1 AAGRARQAGL
11 AHPRHHPSARPA
23 RRARPRRGGAADRAG
38 GTRSRRRR
46 RLDRRARRGRRAVA
60 RHPAR
65 LRGADPDRPPPRRGV
80 RRGHRRLARRPDG
93 TPGGRRRGRRLAGG
107 VARLRRRR
115 SGGAAPDRAS
125 RPHLA
130 QRRGRA
136 AFLPALGRCAVRDG
150 GARVRAGGGRGAA
163 HRHGPRR
170 RRRAARRAP
179 RRRHDD
185 RPGRGEL
192 RRLRHA
198 ARGGRARRRPRSAA
212 ARRDRPGARP
222 AVRGAGPM
230 SEILVVDDSLTV
242 RMNLAET
249 LTAAGFAVTAC
260 ATLGEARRELAAG
273 AFALVILDVLL
284 PDGDGIELL
293 AELRAAPP
301 TAGIAVIVLSSESE
315 VRDRVRELIGRAPP
329 PGETGDLVLVIDDS
343 PSFCAAL
350 AEALEAA
357 GYRAAAAGSGEE
369 GLRRAAELRALES
382 GADAFARKEED
393 VAILLARLAA
403 ILRNAA
409 PPQAPQAPV
418 SLHAPKKLLAVD
430 DSETHLQAL
439 AERLRGEGYEVVPAR
454 SGEEALDL
462 LAVEPVDCIL
472 LDVMMPG
479 LGGEETCR
487 RIKAAAATRDTPII
501 MLTAR
506 DDRAAMLQGLAAG
519 ADDYIAKSA
528 DFEVLR
534 ARLLAQLRRRQFED
548 ENRTLRE
555 ELLRREMAA
564 AEARAA
570 HELAATRAALVEEL
584 ERKNR
589 ELEAFSYSV
598 SHDLRAPL
606 RGIDG
611 FSQALL
617 EDYGAALPPPAQ
629 DYLRR
634 VRAAAQRMGE
644 LIDDLLQLS
653 RVGRAPLQR
662 RRIDL
667 SALARSVVA

>member
-1 AAGRARQAGL
+1 
-11 AHPRHHPSARPA
+11 
-23 RRARPRRGGAADRAG
+23 
-38 GTRSRRRR
+38 
-46 RLDRRARRGRRAVA
+46 
-60 RHPAR
+60 
-65 LRGADPDRPPPRRGV
+65 
-80 RRGHRRLARRPDG
+80 
-93 TPGGRRRGRRLAGG
+93 
-107 VARLRRRR
+107 
-115 SGGAAPDRAS
+115 
-125 RPHLA
+125 
-130 QRRGRA
+130 
-136 AFLPALGRCAVRDG
+136 
-150 GARVRAGGGRGAA
+150 
-163 HRHGPRR
+163 
-170 RRRAARRAP
+170 
-179 RRRHDD
+179 
-185 RPGRGEL
+185 
-192 RRLRHA
+192 
-198 ARGGRARRRPRSAA
+198 
-212 ARRDRPGARP
+212 
-222 AVRGAGPM
+222 M

-315 VRDRVRELIGRAPP
+315 VRDRVRGLTGGADAYIGKPYEPGAVVARARELIGRAPP

-369 GLRRAAELRALES
+369 GLRRAAELRPCALVVDGQLPGIDGAAVIRRVRLDAALRHLPCLLLTGSEDRGAELRALES

-430 DSETHLQAL
+430 DSEIHLQAL

-506 DDRAAMLQGLAAG
+506 DDRAAMLHGLAAG

-667 SALARSVVA
+667 SALARSVVAELRRAAPDRAVEVTIADGLVAEADPGLIRALLENLLGNAWKFTAKTDAAAIAFEAAEAAGETAFVVRDNGVGFDMAHADRLFAPFQRLHSEAEFPGTGIGLATVRRIVDRHGGRAWAEAAPGRGAAIFWTLR

>member
-1 AAGRARQAGL
+1 
-11 AHPRHHPSARPA
+11 
-23 RRARPRRGGAADRAG
+23 
-38 GTRSRRRR
+38 
-46 RLDRRARRGRRAVA
+46 
-60 RHPAR
+60 
-65 LRGADPDRPPPRRGV
+65 
-80 RRGHRRLARRPDG
+80 
-93 TPGGRRRGRRLAGG
+93 
-107 VARLRRRR
+107 
-115 SGGAAPDRAS
+115 
-125 RPHLA
+125 
-130 QRRGRA
+130 
-136 AFLPALGRCAVRDG
+136 
-150 GARVRAGGGRGAA
+150 
-163 HRHGPRR
+163 
-170 RRRAARRAP
+170 
-179 RRRHDD
+179 
-185 RPGRGEL
+185 
-192 RRLRHA
+192 
-198 ARGGRARRRPRSAA
+198 
-212 ARRDRPGARP
+212 
-222 AVRGAGPM
+222 M

-273 AFALVILDVLL
+273 GFALVILDVLL

-315 VRDRVRELIGRAPP
+315 VRDRVRGLTGGADAYIGKPYEPGAVVARARELIGRAPP
-329 PGETGDLVLVIDDS
+329 PDETGDLVLVIDDS

-369 GLRRAAELRALES
+369 GLRRAAELRPCALVVDGQLPGIDGAAVIRRVRLDAALRHLPCLLLTGSEDRGAELRALES

-393 VAILLARLAA
+393 VAILLARLGA

-667 SALARSVVA
+667 SALARSVVAELRRAAPDRAVEVTIADGLVAEADPGLIRALLENLLGNAWKFTAKTDAAAIAFEAAEAAGETAFVVRDNGVGFDMAHADRLFAPFQRLHSEAEFPGTGIGLATVGRIVDRHGGRAWAEAAPGRGAAIFWTLR

>member
-222 AVRGAGPM
+222 AVPGAGPM
-230 SEILVVDDSLTV
+230 SEILVVDDSLTL

-273 AFALVILDVLL
+273 GFALVILDVLL

-315 VRDRVRELIGRAPP
+315 VRDRVRGLTGGADAYIGKPYEPGAVVARARELIGRAPP
-329 PGETGDLVLVIDDS
+329 PG
-343 PSFCAAL
+343 
-350 AEALEAA
+350 
-357 GYRAAAAGSGEE
+357 GSGEE
-369 GLRRAAELRALES
+369 GLRRAAELRPCALVVDGQLPGIDGAAVIRRVRLDAALRHLPCLLLTGSEDRGAELRALES

-418 SLHAPKKLLAVD
+418 SLHAPKKLLA
-430 DSETHLQAL
+430 
-439 AERLRGEGYEVVPAR
+439 
-454 SGEEALDL
+454 
-462 LAVEPVDCIL
+462 
-472 LDVMMPG
+472 
-479 LGGEETCR
+479 
-487 RIKAAAATRDTPII
+487 
-501 MLTAR
+501 
-506 DDRAAMLQGLAAG
+506 
-519 ADDYIAKSA
+519 
-528 DFEVLR
+528 
-534 ARLLAQLRRRQFED
+534 
-548 ENRTLRE
+548 
-555 ELLRREMAA
+555 
-564 AEARAA
+564 
-570 HELAATRAALVEEL
+570 
-584 ERKNR
+584 
-589 ELEAFSYSV
+589 
-598 SHDLRAPL
+598 
-606 RGIDG
+606 
-611 FSQALL
+611 
-617 EDYGAALPPPAQ
+617 
-629 DYLRR
+629 
-634 VRAAAQRMGE
+634 
-644 LIDDLLQLS
+644 
-653 RVGRAPLQR
+653 
-662 RRIDL
+662 
-667 SALARSVVA
+667 

>member
-1 AAGRARQAGL
+1 
-11 AHPRHHPSARPA
+11 
-23 RRARPRRGGAADRAG
+23 
-38 GTRSRRRR
+38 
-46 RLDRRARRGRRAVA
+46 
-60 RHPAR
+60 
-65 LRGADPDRPPPRRGV
+65 
-80 RRGHRRLARRPDG
+80 
-93 TPGGRRRGRRLAGG
+93 
-107 VARLRRRR
+107 
-115 SGGAAPDRAS
+115 
-125 RPHLA
+125 
-130 QRRGRA
+130 
-136 AFLPALGRCAVRDG
+136 
-150 GARVRAGGGRGAA
+150 
-163 HRHGPRR
+163 
-170 RRRAARRAP
+170 
-179 RRRHDD
+179 
-185 RPGRGEL
+185 
-192 RRLRHA
+192 
-198 ARGGRARRRPRSAA
+198 
-212 ARRDRPGARP
+212 
-222 AVRGAGPM
+222 M

-315 VRDRVRELIGRAPP
+315 VRDRVRGLTGGADAYIGKPYEPGAVVARARELIGRAPP
-329 PGETGDLVLVIDDS
+329 PDETGDLVLVIDDS

-369 GLRRAAELRALES
+369 GLRRAAELRPCALVVDGQLPGIDGAAVIRRVRLDAALRHLPCLLLTGSEDRGAELRALES

-667 SALARSVVA
+667 SALARSVVAELRRAAPDRAVEVTIADGLVAEADPGLIRALLENLLGNAWKFTAKTDAAAIAFEAAEAAGETAFVVRDNGVGFDMAHADRLFAPFQRLHSEAEFPGTGIGLATVRRIVDRHGGRAWAEAAPGRGAAIFWTLR

>member
-1 AAGRARQAGL
+1 
-11 AHPRHHPSARPA
+11 
-23 RRARPRRGGAADRAG
+23 
-38 GTRSRRRR
+38 
-46 RLDRRARRGRRAVA
+46 
-60 RHPAR
+60 
-65 LRGADPDRPPPRRGV
+65 
-80 RRGHRRLARRPDG
+80 
-93 TPGGRRRGRRLAGG
+93 
-107 VARLRRRR
+107 
-115 SGGAAPDRAS
+115 
-125 RPHLA
+125 
-130 QRRGRA
+130 
-136 AFLPALGRCAVRDG
+136 
-150 GARVRAGGGRGAA
+150 
-163 HRHGPRR
+163 
-170 RRRAARRAP
+170 
-179 RRRHDD
+179 
-185 RPGRGEL
+185 
-192 RRLRHA
+192 
-198 ARGGRARRRPRSAA
+198 
-212 ARRDRPGARP
+212 
-222 AVRGAGPM
+222 M

-273 AFALVILDVLL
+273 GFALVILDVLL

-315 VRDRVRELIGRAPP
+315 VRDRVRGLTGGADAYIGKPYEPGAVVARARELIGRAPP
-329 PGETGDLVLVIDDS
+329 PDETGDLVLVIDDS

-369 GLRRAAELRALES
+369 GLRRAAELRPCALVVDGQLPGIDGAAVIRRVRLDAALRHLPCLLLTGSEDRGAELRALES

-667 SALARSVVA
+667 SALARSVVAELRRAAPDRAVEVTIADGLVAEADPGLIRALLENLLGNAWKFTAKTDAAAIAFEAAEAAGETAFVVRDNGVGFDMAHADRLFAPFQRLHSEAEFPGTGIGLATVRRIVDRHGGRAWAEAAPGRGAAIFWTLR

>member
-1 AAGRARQAGL
+1 
-11 AHPRHHPSARPA
+11 
-23 RRARPRRGGAADRAG
+23 
-38 GTRSRRRR
+38 
-46 RLDRRARRGRRAVA
+46 
-60 RHPAR
+60 
-65 LRGADPDRPPPRRGV
+65 
-80 RRGHRRLARRPDG
+80 
-93 TPGGRRRGRRLAGG
+93 
-107 VARLRRRR
+107 
-115 SGGAAPDRAS
+115 
-125 RPHLA
+125 
-130 QRRGRA
+130 
-136 AFLPALGRCAVRDG
+136 
-150 GARVRAGGGRGAA
+150 
-163 HRHGPRR
+163 
-170 RRRAARRAP
+170 
-179 RRRHDD
+179 
-185 RPGRGEL
+185 
-192 RRLRHA
+192 
-198 ARGGRARRRPRSAA
+198 
-212 ARRDRPGARP
+212 
-222 AVRGAGPM
+222 M

-273 AFALVILDVLL
+273 GFALVILDVLL

-315 VRDRVRELIGRAPP
+315 VRDRVRGLTGGADAYIGKPYEPGAVVARARELIGRAPP

-369 GLRRAAELRALES
+369 GLRRAAELRPCALVVDGQLPGIDGAAVIRRVRLDAALRHLPCLLLTGSEDRGAELRALES

-667 SALARSVVA
+667 SALARSVVAELRRAAPDRAVEVTIADGLVAEADPGLIRALLENLLGNAWKFTAKTDAAAIAFEAAEAAGETAFVVRDNGVGFDMAHADRLFAPFQRLHSEAEFPGTGIGLATVRRIVDRHGGRAWAEAAPGRGAAIFWTLR

>member
-1 AAGRARQAGL
+1 
-11 AHPRHHPSARPA
+11 
-23 RRARPRRGGAADRAG
+23 
-38 GTRSRRRR
+38 
-46 RLDRRARRGRRAVA
+46 
-60 RHPAR
+60 
-65 LRGADPDRPPPRRGV
+65 
-80 RRGHRRLARRPDG
+80 
-93 TPGGRRRGRRLAGG
+93 
-107 VARLRRRR
+107 
-115 SGGAAPDRAS
+115 
-125 RPHLA
+125 
-130 QRRGRA
+130 
-136 AFLPALGRCAVRDG
+136 
-150 GARVRAGGGRGAA
+150 
-163 HRHGPRR
+163 
-170 RRRAARRAP
+170 
-179 RRRHDD
+179 
-185 RPGRGEL
+185 
-192 RRLRHA
+192 
-198 ARGGRARRRPRSAA
+198 
-212 ARRDRPGARP
+212 
-222 AVRGAGPM
+222 M

-315 VRDRVRELIGRAPP
+315 VRDRVRGLTGGADAYIGKPYEPGAVVARARELIGRAPP

-369 GLRRAAELRALES
+369 GLRRAAELRPCALVVDGQLPGIDGAAVIRRVRLDAALRHLPCLLLTGSEDRGAELRALES

-430 DSETHLQAL
+430 DSEIHLQAL

-667 SALARSVVA
+667 SALARSVVAELRRAAPDRAVEVTIADGLVAEADPGLIRALLENLLGNAWKFTAKTDAAAIAFEAAEAAGETAFVVRDNGVGFDMAHADRLFAPFQRLHSEAEFPGTGIGLATVRRIVDRHGGRAWAEAAPGRGAAIFWTLR

>member
-1 AAGRARQAGL
+1 
-11 AHPRHHPSARPA
+11 
-23 RRARPRRGGAADRAG
+23 
-38 GTRSRRRR
+38 
-46 RLDRRARRGRRAVA
+46 
-60 RHPAR
+60 
-65 LRGADPDRPPPRRGV
+65 
-80 RRGHRRLARRPDG
+80 
-93 TPGGRRRGRRLAGG
+93 
-107 VARLRRRR
+107 
-115 SGGAAPDRAS
+115 
-125 RPHLA
+125 
-130 QRRGRA
+130 
-136 AFLPALGRCAVRDG
+136 
-150 GARVRAGGGRGAA
+150 
-163 HRHGPRR
+163 
-170 RRRAARRAP
+170 
-179 RRRHDD
+179 
-185 RPGRGEL
+185 
-192 RRLRHA
+192 
-198 ARGGRARRRPRSAA
+198 
-212 ARRDRPGARP
+212 
-222 AVRGAGPM
+222 M

-315 VRDRVRELIGRAPP
+315 VRDRVRGLTGGADAYIGKPYEPGAVVARARELIGRAPP
-329 PGETGDLVLVIDDS
+329 PDETGDLVLVIDDS

-369 GLRRAAELRALES
+369 GLRRAAELRPCALVVDGQLPGIDGAAVIRRVRLDAALRHLPCLLLTGSEDRGAELRALES

-570 HELAATRAALVEEL
+570 RELAATRAALVEEL

-667 SALARSVVA
+667 SALARSVVAELRRAAPDRAVEVTIADGLVAEADPGLIRALLENLLGNAWKFTAKTDAAAIAFEAAEAAGETAFVVRDNGVGFDMAHADRLFAPFQRLHSEAEFPGTGIGLATVRRIVDRHGGRAWAEAAPGRGAAIFWTLR

>member
-1 AAGRARQAGL
+1 
-11 AHPRHHPSARPA
+11 
-23 RRARPRRGGAADRAG
+23 
-38 GTRSRRRR
+38 
-46 RLDRRARRGRRAVA
+46 
-60 RHPAR
+60 
-65 LRGADPDRPPPRRGV
+65 
-80 RRGHRRLARRPDG
+80 
-93 TPGGRRRGRRLAGG
+93 
-107 VARLRRRR
+107 
-115 SGGAAPDRAS
+115 
-125 RPHLA
+125 
-130 QRRGRA
+130 
-136 AFLPALGRCAVRDG
+136 
-150 GARVRAGGGRGAA
+150 
-163 HRHGPRR
+163 
-170 RRRAARRAP
+170 
-179 RRRHDD
+179 
-185 RPGRGEL
+185 
-192 RRLRHA
+192 
-198 ARGGRARRRPRSAA
+198 
-212 ARRDRPGARP
+212 
-222 AVRGAGPM
+222 M

-315 VRDRVRELIGRAPP
+315 VRDRVRGLTGGADAYIGKPYEPGAVVARARELIGRAPP

-369 GLRRAAELRALES
+369 GLRRAAELRPCALVVDGQLPGIDGAAVIRRVRLDAALRHLPCLLLTGSEDRGAELRALES

-403 ILRNAA
+403 ILRNAE

-506 DDRAAMLQGLAAG
+506 DDRAAMLHGLAAG

-667 SALARSVVA
+667 SALARSVVAELRRAAPDRAVEVTIADGLVAEADPGLIRALLENLLGNAWKFTAKTDAAAIAFEAAEAAGETAFVVRDNGVGFDMAHADRLFAPFQRLHSEAEFPGTGIGLATVRRIVDRHGGRAWAEAAPGRGAAIFWTLR

>member
-1 AAGRARQAGL
+1 
-11 AHPRHHPSARPA
+11 
-23 RRARPRRGGAADRAG
+23 
-38 GTRSRRRR
+38 
-46 RLDRRARRGRRAVA
+46 
-60 RHPAR
+60 
-65 LRGADPDRPPPRRGV
+65 
-80 RRGHRRLARRPDG
+80 
-93 TPGGRRRGRRLAGG
+93 
-107 VARLRRRR
+107 
-115 SGGAAPDRAS
+115 
-125 RPHLA
+125 
-130 QRRGRA
+130 
-136 AFLPALGRCAVRDG
+136 
-150 GARVRAGGGRGAA
+150 
-163 HRHGPRR
+163 
-170 RRRAARRAP
+170 
-179 RRRHDD
+179 
-185 RPGRGEL
+185 
-192 RRLRHA
+192 
-198 ARGGRARRRPRSAA
+198 
-212 ARRDRPGARP
+212 
-222 AVRGAGPM
+222 M

-273 AFALVILDVLL
+273 GFALVILDVLL

-315 VRDRVRELIGRAPP
+315 VRDRVRGLTGGADAYIGKPYEPGAVVARARELIGRAPP

-369 GLRRAAELRALES
+369 GLRRAAELRPCALVVDGQLPGIDGVAVIRRVRLDAALRHLPCLLLTGSEDRGAELRALES

-667 SALARSVVA
+667 SALARSVVAELRRAAPDRAVEVTIADGLVAEADPGLIRALLENLLGNAWKFTAKTDAAAIAFEAAEAAGETAFVVRDNGVGFDMAHADRLFAPFQRLHSEAEFPGTGIGLATVRRIVDRHGGRAWAEAAPGRGAAIFWTLR